1 MKIYNWRPFLD
12 RWSAD
17 WIDSPGVEGREDAA
31 EEIVRDRWLGFA
43 PAGDERIAALE
54 ERLGAE
60 LPPSYRSFL
69 AVTDGWRPAGTAV
82 ELLGTVDGVHW
93 RKGAELQEWYESALD
108 EESSDDEVLRAGMR
122 GRALRLS
129 VASDGTDL
137 LLDPDDVDA
146 DGEWA
151 AYLHRAGS
159 GELPVRYASFLDL
172 MQALFRDFHRNNAG
186 SEFVNATTRELDAAV
201 EEARVACLAGDD
213 IDARLDVFEDAAEHG
228 RPGAAGFRDE
238 LTALLDGR
246 PGGGEGGGLLPY
258 EPEGP
263 FRRAVDTA
271 REQARWGDTDGA
283 WRTLATA
290 VGTWE
295 PYGSE
300 RIAPVGLLAD
310 PILGPVITPER
321 GRYLLET
328 PRGGGQGGG
337 EARGPGGGQGDGQGR
352 GEWDAAGLVSRE
364 VGLSWLADHVEQP
377 GDYRFVLVRDVS
389 PEEVAARVGEGPL
402 LPPSDEADV
411 QGRPFGPDGR
421 PPVVVRVGSA
431 GEGWS
436 FAYGTVLEPFA
447 SGRLNDPGE
456 RASRGTEA
464 VTIWVERGDTS
475 AGRPGVFYLSC
486 AEDGRRVY
494 GFAVRGDEIEEWG
507 EVPEALDPE
516 ELFPGAEVPEG
527 YEEPGAP
534 EEGPA
539 PVALDVDDEY
549 EALDA
554 VTETFGVALPQLA
567 LRRGRLHA
575 VATGPWIAAR

>member
-1 MKIYNWRPFLD
+1 MKIYNWRPFLE

-17 WIDSPGVEGREDAA
+17 WIDSPGAEGREDTA
-31 EEIVRDRWLGFA
+31 EEIVRARWLGFA
-43 PAGDERIAALE
+43 PADGERIAALE
-54 ERLGAE
+54 ERLGVE

-82 ELLGTVDGVHW
+82 GSLGTVDGVHW
-93 RKGAELQEWYESALD
+93 YKGAELQESYESALD
-108 EESSDDEVLRAGMR
+108 EESSDDEVVRAGMW
-122 GRALRLS
+122 GRALQLS
-129 VASDGTDL
+129 VVSDATDL
-137 LLDPDDVDA
+137 LLDPGDVDA

-172 MQALFRDFHRNNAG
+172 MQALFREFHRRDAG
-186 SEFVNATTRELDAAV
+186 PEFVNATTRELDAAV

-213 IDARLDVFEDAAEHG
+213 IDAQLDVFEDAAEHG
-228 RPGAAGFRDE
+228 RPGAGGFRDE

-246 PGGGEGGGLLPY
+246 PVGGGGGLLPY
-258 EPEGP
+258 EPDGP

-271 REQARWGDTDGA
+271 REQARWGDTDVA

-290 VGTWE
+290 LGTWE
-295 PYGSE
+295 PYGTE

-310 PILGPVITPER
+310 PILGPVITPAR
-321 GRYLLET
+321 GRYVLET
-328 PRGGGQGGG
+328 PRGGGQG
-337 EARGPGGGQGDGQGR
+337 RGQGR
-352 GEWDAAGLVSRE
+352 GEGDGLGGGRWDAAGLVSRE
-364 VGLSWLADHVEQP
+364 IGLTWLADHAEQAD
-377 GDYRFVLVRDVS
+377 DYRFVLVRDVS

-402 LPPSDEADV
+402 LPSSDEADV
-411 QGRPFGPDGR
+411 QRRSLGAGGRP
-421 PPVVVRVGSA
+421 VVRVGSA

-436 FAYGTVLEPFA
+436 FAYGTVLEPFR
-447 SGRLNDPGE
+447 SGRLDDPGE

-475 AGRPGVFYLSC
+475 AGRPGVFYFSR
-486 AEDGRRVY
+486 AEDGERVY

-516 ELFPGAEVPEG
+516 ELFPGAEVPEESG
-527 YEEPGAP
+527 EYGES

-554 VTETFGVALPQLA
+554 ITGTFGVALPQLA
-567 LRRGRLHA
+567 LRRGRLPA
-575 VATGPWIAAR
+575 VTTGPWIAAR

>member
-17 WIDSPGVEGREDAA
+17 WIDSPGAEGREDAA

-43 PAGDERIAALE
+43 PAGAERIAALE

-93 RKGAELQEWYESALD
+93 HKGAELQELYESALD
-108 EESSDDEVLRAGMR
+108 EESSDDEVVRAGMW
-122 GRALRLS
+122 GRALQLS
-129 VASDGTDL
+129 VASDATDL
-137 LLDPDDVDA
+137 LLDPGDVNA

-151 AYLHRAGS
+151 AYLHRAWS
-159 GELPVRYASFLDL
+159 GELPVRHESFLDL
-172 MQALFRDFHRNNAG
+172 MQALFRDFHRRSAVP
-186 SEFVNATTRELDAAV
+186 EFVNATTRELDASV
-201 EEARVACLAGDD
+201 EEARVACLAGED
-213 IDARLDVFEDAAEHG
+213 IDEQLDVFEDAAEHG
-228 RPGAAGFRDE
+228 RPRAGGFRDE
-238 LTALLDGR
+238 LRALLNGR
-246 PGGGEGGGLLPY
+246 PGGAGGRLLPY
-258 EPEGP
+258 EPVGP
-263 FRRAVDTA
+263 FRTAVDTA
-271 REQARWGDTDGA
+271 REQARWGDTDAA

-295 PYGSE
+295 PYGNE
-300 RIAPVGLLAD
+300 HVAPVGLLAD

-321 GRYLLET
+321 GGYLLET
-328 PRGGGQGGG
+328 PRGGGRGGG
-337 EARGPGGGQGDGQGR
+337 HDGGA
-352 GEWDAAGLVSRE
+352 WDAAGLVSRE
-364 VGLSWLADHVEQP
+364 IGLTWLADHVAQP
-377 GDYRFVLVRDVS
+377 GDYRFVLVRGVS

-402 LPPSDEADV
+402 LPPSDEGDV
-411 QGRPFGPDGR
+411 RRRSFGPDGR
-421 PPVVVRVGSA
+421 PVVRVGSA

-436 FAYGTVLEPFA
+436 FAYGTVLEPFG

-475 AGRPGVFYLSC
+475 AGRPGVFYFSC
-486 AEDGRRVY
+486 AEDGERGY
-494 GFAVRGDEIEEWG
+494 GFTVRGDEIEEWG
-507 EVPEALDPE
+507 DVPEALDPE
-516 ELFPGAEVPEG
+516 ELFPGTEESEEDEG
-527 YEEPGAP
+527 SGQ
-534 EEGPA
+534 
-539 PVALDVDDEY
+539 VALDVDDEY

-554 VTETFGVALPQLA
+554 VTGAFGVALPQLA

-575 VATGPWIAAR
+575 VVAEPWIAAG